1 MATVN
6 ISAMAKTWNDAGT
19 TFTGIGL
26 DVTDTA
32 SNAAS
37 LLMKLQVGGSNKFA
51 VDKTGQ
57 VQVATYTNFAN
68 LSAGGGIEFATG
80 VSLGSAGA
88 GQFAIG
94 DSGGA
99 TRHFVSTGASGFMN
113 LDTGHHLGWGSTAGQ
128 AYNGGNLRLYRDAAA
143 ILAQRNGTNAQT
155 HRVYGTY
162 TTVSDYERLA
172 ITRDAITV
180 ESAGTGTANIDL
192 ALTPAGTGVLKFG
205 SHTALGGESLSGY
218 ITIKDAGGTS
228 RKVAVVS

>member
-19 TFTGIGL
+19 TFTAIKM

-37 LLMKLQVGGSNKFA
+37 LLLDLQVGSSSKFSVNKSGTVTIPNSQSLA
-51 VDKTGQ
+51 
-57 VQVATYTNFAN
+57 
-68 LSAGGGIEFATG
+68 AGGQGKFG
-80 VSLGSAGA
+80 
-88 GQFAIG
+88 
-94 DSGGA
+94 
-99 TRHFVSTGASGFMN
+99 FVNSNIPAMQNALT
-113 LDTGHHLGWGSTAGQ
+113 D
-128 AYNGGNLRLYRDAAA
+128 LRLNTDGSFGLGANFRVFADAAA
-143 ILAQRNGTNAQT
+143 VMALRNSTTAQT
-155 HRVYGTY
+155 YRVYGTF
-162 TTVSDYERLA
+162 TDASNYERLA
-172 ITRDAITV
+172 VTRDAITV

-205 SHTALGGESLSGY
+205 THTAVGSETLSGY